1 VFGRTENRI
10 GQLAEPEA
18 GQQAAESR
26 AFDAK
31 LSGGA
36 GFIVIA
42 ADAGRR
48 ILPCL
53 GVERGSLSHAEP
65 FVQGL
70 ALPDGASRA

>member
-1 VFGRTENRI
+1 MFGRTEKRI
-10 GQLAEPEA
+10 SQLAEPEA
-18 GQQAAESR
+18 GQQAAEPR

-36 GFIVIA
+36 GVIVIA
-42 ADAGRR
+42 AAAGGR

-53 GVERGSLSHAEP
+53 DVERGSLSHAEP

-70 ALPDGASRA
+70 ALPDGAL

>member
-1 VFGRTENRI
+1 MFGRTENRI
-10 GQLAEPEA
+10 GQLAKPEA

-36 GFIVIA
+36 RVIVIA
-42 ADAGRR
+42 AAGGR
-48 ILPCL
+48 ILACL
-53 GVERGSLSHAEP
+53 DVERGSLSHAEP

-70 ALPDGASRA
+70 ALPDGALGA